1 MLGLDTHVW
10 VWSVDGDTGR
20 IGRRT
25 RQMLQRAQSRAAIR
39 VSPMAIFE
47 LAALHTLGRVRL
59 ARSLD
64 QWVRDALDT
73 VGVRIAE
80 LTPAIALD
88 AVFLSSDRRILDY
101 ASTTGNVRV
110 HDAGTSRWPHRH
122 VTGIVLGPPQG
133 VRPSSAGFRLW
144 IPLSRPMC
152 RTEQT
157 LTGAGGTI
165 VSDATESMLRIL
177 DALAIGTVMLLASA
191 APADAQESS
200 SASEGPSADRRLATL
215 EDAQLEYYNAR
226 YESAAALTVGSCT
239 TDVNDL
245 AACELLTAALLFQI
259 RSALG
264 PSAGKE
270 KAWKQCVGCPALL
283 SAFNMELARGQALAR
298 ARLREN
304 PLDDETLF
312 LLGKL
317 DLNYVWLQLGTLGR
331 KTGWDEYW
339 EGRRALDIVLA
350 RQPGHVRARVARGW
364 VEYIVA
370 TKVPRAARWLL
381 GGGSKKRGLLA
392 IREAAGTEADFFT
405 RTEARFALW
414 DVQVREHDAP
424 GALAT
429 ASILIRDFP
438 DNPELRRFVETHRP
452 AASSAS
458 TSPVR

>member
-1 MLGLDTHVW
+1 
-10 VWSVDGDTGR
+10 
-20 IGRRT
+20 
-25 RQMLQRAQSRAAIR
+25 
-39 VSPMAIFE
+39 
-47 LAALHTLGRVRL
+47 
-59 ARSLD
+59 
-64 QWVRDALDT
+64 
-73 VGVRIAE
+73 
-80 LTPAIALD
+80 
-88 AVFLSSDRRILDY
+88 
-101 ASTTGNVRV
+101 
-110 HDAGTSRWPHRH
+110 
-122 VTGIVLGPPQG
+122 
-133 VRPSSAGFRLW
+133 
-144 IPLSRPMC
+144 MC

-177 DALAIGTVMLLASA
+177 GALALGTVMLLVFA

-200 SASEGPSADRRLATL
+200 SASEGPSADRRLGTL

-226 YESAAALTVGSCT
+226 YASAAALTLRPCT

-245 AACELLTAALLFQI
+245 AACELRTAALLFQI

-270 KAWKQCVGCPALL
+270 KAWKQCIGCPALL
-283 SAFNMELARGQALAR
+283 SAFNVALARGQALAR

-317 DLNYVWLQLGTLGR
+317 DLNYVWLQLGTLGH

-339 EGRRALDIVLA
+339 EGRRALDTVLS

-364 VEYIVA
+364 IDYIVA
-370 TKVPRAARWLL
+370 TKMPRGARWLL
-381 GGGSKKRGLLA
+381 GGGNKKRGLLTV
-392 IREAAGTEADFFT
+392 REAAGTEADFFT

-414 DVQVREHDAP
+414 DMQVRERDAP

-429 ASILIRDFP
+429 ASILIGDFP
-438 DNPELRRFVETHRP
+438 DNQEVRRFIETHRS
-452 AASSAS
+452 AESSAS
-458 TSPVR
+458 TSPAR